1 MKNEI
6 FIIIITIICLIGI
19 GSTGILVKYTMDLSR
34 NLSITAY
41 ISNEE

>member
-1 MKNEI
+1 MKNKI
-6 FIIIITIICLIGI
+6 FFIIITIICLIGI
-19 GSTGILVKYTMDLSR
+19 VSIGLLVKYTIDLSR